1 MELSPSPTL
10 NDESNSHLY
19 QYLRDVSNES
29 QFALS
34 IVQILVEERRQSH
47 QDRHNKNKTQPSF
60 KVGDIVKAHVQVQSN
75 AAKGQVGKL
84 SYQARGP
91 FKIITD
97 LGHQSFEVQKFDKPN
112 SAKRKYKS
120 ADLYLLPPSLFPPEP
135 LDMMDQRYLNYESAP
150 IVSPLRKPLGI
161 EMYNTVHFHPHPPSN
176 ISIKDDQ
183 PSSTIDDAAFQ
194 IHNQITLP
202 PSTNSEHNTLATSAQ
217 NQLDTT
223 SIPIETLLESA
234 HMNHLELHAT
244 IEKSKDK
251 LFFVKYIPA
260 GTMRPRW
267 YLVQIDII
275 ATKEL
280 NPQWQCNRRY
290 FCVFLARHPADKSKS
305 DEFARWWPDWYR
317 YSRCETTQ
325 QIMYGDRVL
334 FRPSVIP
341 NRKKFIQWAT

>member
-1 MELSPSPTL
+1 
-10 NDESNSHLY
+10 
-19 QYLRDVSNES
+19 
-29 QFALS
+29 
-34 IVQILVEERRQSH
+34 
-47 QDRHNKNKTQPSF
+47 
-60 KVGDIVKAHVQVQSN
+60 
-75 AAKGQVGKL
+75 
-84 SYQARGP
+84 
-91 FKIITD
+91 
-97 LGHQSFEVQKFDKPN
+97 
-112 SAKRKYKS
+112 
-120 ADLYLLPPSLFPPEP
+120 
-135 LDMMDQRYLNYESAP
+135 MMDQRYLNYENAP

-176 ISIKDDQ
+176 ISITDDQ

-234 HMNHLELHAT
+234 HMNHLELHAA

-260 GTMRPRW
+260 GTMRPR
-267 YLVQIDII
+267 DII

-280 NPQWQCNRRY
+280 NPQWQCNSRY
-290 FCVFLARHPADKSKS
+290 FCMFLARHPADKSKS

-317 YSRCETTQ
+317 YSQCETTQ

-341 NRKKFIQWAT
+341 NSEKIIQWATELALIEPSVRLSGPFNFESINENNRTRNKVDNEHWMELHGICSKLAILPPTSGSSNTHAPASTKTQKRKAKK